1 MIIEHYA
8 GSVSFDT
15 EDLERSDQI
24 VTALQKRHLVE
35 KMILLMKKRK
45 NPEVHF
51 AVHKIGKKEF
61 DITNDVT
68 REVNNAM
75 DIRTEAKK

>member
-1 MIIEHYA
+1 MILEHYA
-8 GSVSFDT
+8 GSVSYDT

-24 VTALQKRHLVE
+24 VTALQKQHLVE
-35 KMILLMKKRK
+35 KMTLLMKKLK

-61 DITNDVT
+61 DITDNVT
-68 REVNNAM
+68 REVKDAM
-75 DIRTEAKK
+75 DN

>member
-1 MIIEHYA
+1 MILEHYA

-15 EDLERSDQI
+15 EDLERSDEI
-24 VTALQKRHLVE
+24 VTALQKKHLVE

-51 AVHKIGKKEF
+51 AVHKMGKKEF
-61 DITNDVT
+61 DITDNIT
-68 REVNNAM
+68 REVKDAM
-75 DIRTEAKK
+75 DN

>member
-1 MIIEHYA
+1 MILEHYA

-24 VTALQKRHLVE
+24 VTALQKKHLVE
-35 KMILLMKKRK
+35 KMVLLMKKLK

-61 DITNDVT
+61 DITDKVT
-68 REVNNAM
+68 REVSNAM
-75 DIRTEAKK
+75 DN

>member
-1 MIIEHYA
+1 MILEHYA

-24 VTALQKRHLVE
+24 VTALQKKHLVE
-35 KMILLMKKRK
+35 KMILLMKKLK

-61 DITNDVT
+61 DITDKVI
-68 REVNNAM
+68 REVSNAM
-75 DIRTEAKK
+75 DN

>member
-1 MIIEHYA
+1 MILKHYA

-15 EDLERSDQI
+15 EDYERADQI
-24 VTALQKRHLVE
+24 VTALRYKDLVE

-61 DITNDVT
+61 DITDKVKSA
-68 REVNNAM
+68 VS
-75 DIRTEAKK
+75 K

>member
-1 MIIEHYA
+1 MILEHYA
-8 GSVSFDT
+8 GSVSYDT

-24 VTALQKRHLVE
+24 VTALQKKHLVE
-35 KMILLMKKRK
+35 KMVLLMKKLK

-61 DITNDVT
+61 DITDKVT
-68 REVNNAM
+68 REVSNAM
-75 DIRTEAKK
+75 DN

>member
-1 MIIEHYA
+1 MVLKHYA

-15 EDLERSDQI
+15 EDYERADQI
-24 VTALQKRHLVE
+24 VTALRYKDLVE

-61 DITNDVT
+61 DITDNVT
-68 REVNNAM
+68 REVKNAM
-75 DIRTEAKK
+75 DN

>member
-1 MIIEHYA
+1 MILEHYA

-24 VTALQKRHLVE
+24 VTALQYKHLVE
-35 KMILLMKKRK
+35 KMQLLMKNRK

-61 DITNDVT
+61 DITDKVT
-68 REVNNAM
+68 REVSNAM
-75 DIRTEAKK
+75 DH

>member
-1 MIIEHYA
+1 MILEHYA

-15 EDLERSDQI
+15 EDHERSDQI
-24 VTALQKRHLVE
+24 VTALQYKHLVE
-35 KMILLMKKRK
+35 KILNLIKHRK

-61 DITNDVT
+61 DITDNVT
-68 REVNNAM
+68 REVKNAM
-75 DIRTEAKK
+75 DN